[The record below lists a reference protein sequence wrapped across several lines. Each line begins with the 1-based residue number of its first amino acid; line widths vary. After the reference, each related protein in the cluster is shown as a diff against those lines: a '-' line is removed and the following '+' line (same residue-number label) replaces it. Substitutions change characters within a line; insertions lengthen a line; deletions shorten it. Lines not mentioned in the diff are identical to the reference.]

1 MKKLLPI
8 LILAMLYSCSTAK
21 KTTTD
26 STNKLY
32 EVLVSSEYGGGNF
45 KFYEV
50 ITEQKEFKML
60 MGDEEIR
67 KFVEADDINSSNFI
81 LVNLGEKSNGGYSVE
96 VVNVVEQTDKI
107 IVSLKEI
114 EPKKGGNV
122 TMAITNPYAVIK
134 INSKKPIEIK

>member
-81 LVNLGEKSNGGYSVE
+81 
-96 VVNVVEQTDKI
+96 
-107 IVSLKEI
+107 
-114 EPKKGGNV
+114 
-122 TMAITNPYAVIK
+122 
-134 INSKKPIEIK
+134 